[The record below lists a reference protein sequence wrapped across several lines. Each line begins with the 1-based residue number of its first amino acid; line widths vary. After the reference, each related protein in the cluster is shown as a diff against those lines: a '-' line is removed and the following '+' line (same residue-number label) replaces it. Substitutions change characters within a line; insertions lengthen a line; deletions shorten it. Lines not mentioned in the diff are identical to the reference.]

1 MDIQIQPQHVRG
13 TIVVIILFFVFLA
26 SFFGFRA
33 GRDLA
38 KSSATLEL
46 AHVTMRGLDYFFSD
60 QDRYPSPLEFGESQS
75 FGTYVSRVPLPS
87 FISKQCPVTT
97 TYDTFDERAFE
108 FTYCLPRASGDQTA
122 GIHTL
127 TERDV
132 ATWK

>member
-1 MDIQIQPQHVRG
+1 MV
-13 TIVVIILFFVFLA
+13 ILFFVSLT

-46 AHVTMRGLDYFFSD
+46 THTTMRGLDYFFND
-60 QDRYPSPLEFGESQS
+60 QDRYPSPVEFGEAES
-75 FGTYVSRVPLPS
+75 FGVYMSQIPLPS

-108 FTYCLPRASGDQTA
+108 FTYCLPRGLGDQAA
-122 GIHTL
+122 GVHKL

-132 ATWK
+132 AIWK